1 MGDPLQSF
9 CTQRQKKQ
17 LMFNPIVRL
26 EIESPYNGLYT
37 QEQLNM
43 RRKAEIL
50 EYKRDDFKT
59 KQNTQKD
66 DYVELI
72 KGKQSDPYV
81 QKVFYNRSETTLGA
95 IVLDTYIYL
104 PVNLYNCEQDVVT
117 YTPSSNAGV
126 PGNSV
131 IVKDL
136 SVPLYNYKE
145 HRNYGI
151 LEPIYDYN
159 LYVQSDHNIIVQ
171 SGINSEVLNFYT
183 VNATSNRTQITELSI
198 PIAWY
203 IKGTLKSLENDSL
216 SILAPDTTINVS
228 RVNYNFKFNDN
239 IIQRGTFSIPMST
252 DISFDISFVNI
263 SETNKEFQLQYYM
276 GNIILEDLSFNS
288 TSDFVYDFEINPVLT
303 DVQAITIYNSAFDI
317 SFGIMVNPSI
327 DLIETNVVLKTTN
340 RTFLQDTKVNAK
352 SNDSDIITSIRY
364 LDDIG
369 TRYNRY
375 SNYKEMTTQTKDP
388 IQKNLTSH
396 IWMDVIY
403 YNNERRIM
411 FRNTVFRNGVYV
423 VEDLNYD
430 PTTTYY
436 LQDGRYYI
444 VNIEQSHPIS
454 VGEHTNPDVVLIY
467 DNNNESVLSYDD
479 VDQVQSTIYTS
490 DNYTTIKDSV
500 NYYWNS
506 IVLDVSGNF
515 VQASVICAN
524 HGYMG
529 GQNIFNY
536 GVGSNTPQQN
546 IIPIPIVPE
555 KDEAGNTGE
564 ITAEY
569 RKYQLSQQYNTFQ
582 WE

>member
-104 PVNLYNCEQDVVT
+104 PVNQYNCEQDVIT

-145 HRNYGI
+145 QRNYGI

-171 SGINSEVLNFYT
+171 SVINSEVLNFYT
-183 VNATSNRTQITELSI
+183 VNAISNRTQRTELSI

-203 IKGTLKSLENDSL
+203 IKGTLQSLENDSL
-216 SILAPDTTINVS
+216 SILAPDTIINVS

-239 IIQRGTFSIPMST
+239 VIQKGTFSIPMST

-288 TSDFVYDFEINPVLT
+288 TSDFVYDFEINPTISNVPFIYRENSGRL
-303 DVQAITIYNSAFDI
+303 DITH
-317 SFGIMVNPSI
+317 GIVINPSM
-327 DLIETNVVLKTTN
+327 DLIETNVVLNTRDRIT
-340 RTFLQDTKVNAK
+340 LQEIGAVGT
-352 SNDSDIITSIRY
+352 SQEESIITSIRY
-364 LDDIG
+364 VEDIG
-369 TRYNRY
+369 KQLNSYATFQQQ
-375 SNYKEMTTQTKDP
+375 SQETIIP
-388 IQKNLTSH
+388 LQKNLSSH
-396 IWMDVIY
+396 IWMDVVY

-411 FRNTVFRNGVYV
+411 FRNTTYQNGVYV
-423 VEDLNYD
+423 VEDIDYD
-430 PTTTYY
+430 PNTTYY

-444 VNIEQSHPIS
+444 VNIKQEHPIAILETT
-454 VGEHTNPDVVLIY
+454 GEILIY
-467 DNNNESVLSYDD
+467 NSNNESLLTSYNIA
-479 VDQVQSTIYTS
+479 STIYTS
-490 DNYTTIKDSV
+490 DDLYI
-500 NYYWNS
+500 
-506 IVLDVSGNF
+506 
-515 VQASVICAN
+515 
-524 HGYMG
+524 
-529 GQNIFNY
+529 
-536 GVGSNTPQQN
+536 
-546 IIPIPIVPE
+546 
-555 KDEAGNTGE
+555 
-564 ITAEY
+564 
-569 RKYQLSQQYNTFQ
+569 
-582 WE
+582 